1 MNVYPSIHTITI
13 TRPTNNP
20 HMNKL
25 QFPQAKLLYGV
36 AQLSKQGQIS
46 TNERRQ
52 LKGTSA

>member
-1 MNVYPSIHTITI
+1 
-13 TRPTNNP
+13 
-20 HMNKL
+20 MNKL